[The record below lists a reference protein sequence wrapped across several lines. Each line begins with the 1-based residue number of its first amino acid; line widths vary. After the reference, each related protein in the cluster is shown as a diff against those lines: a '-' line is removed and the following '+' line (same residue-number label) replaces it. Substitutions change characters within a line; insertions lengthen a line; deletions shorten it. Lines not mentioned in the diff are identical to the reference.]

1 MIKQQIVERIYMLLE
16 ASSVKKKKKK
26 KPMARQE
33 IRGRTLAGREDSGK

>member
-26 KPMARQE
+26 KKADGQ
-33 IRGRTLAGREDSGK
+33 AGNKR